1 MTRRV
6 ALLIAANLAS
16 DAPDRRAD
24 ASLFDHE
31 RRVLEAAF
39 SPFGLALETMR
50 WTDDGVDWSCFDAA
64 LVLACWD
71 YQDDDAAFLAR
82 LARIE
87 LAGCRVF
94 NPPELVRWNIRK
106 TYLRE
111 LGARGVRI
119 VPTLWCETPVT
130 KDIREAFDLFGCD
143 EVVLK
148 RQVGAGARGQA
159 RYSRKSVPADGPV
172 LDRPGMI
179 QPLVSSVVGDG
190 EYSFLF
196 IDGVFSHALIKR
208 PAAGDYRIQ
217 AAYGGRSEKI
227 DPTEADLTE
236 ACAVL
241 RALAEPP
248 LYARVDMARGEDGR
262 LMLMELEAIEPFLFP
277 NEGPQVGDMLAAAI
291 AKRLRQA

>member
-1 MTRRV
+1 MTRRL

-24 ASLFDHE
+24 AGLFDHE

-39 SPFGLALETMR
+39 APAGLVLETVR
-50 WTDDGVDWSCFDAA
+50 WSDDGVDWSRFDAA

-71 YQDDDAAFLAR
+71 YQDDHAAFLDR
-82 LARIE
+82 LAMIE
-87 LAGCRVF
+87 AAGCAVF
-94 NPPELVRWNIRK
+94 NSPELVRWNIRK
-106 TYLRE
+106 IYLRE
-111 LGARGVRI
+111 LEERGVRI
-119 VPTLWCETPVT
+119 VPTLWPEAPTAG
-130 KDIREAFDLFGCD
+130 DIRAAFDVFGCD

-159 RYSRKSVPADGPV
+159 RYARATAPEAGPV

-179 QPLVSSVVGDG
+179 QPLVAGILSEG
-190 EYSFLF
+190 EYSFLYV
-196 IDGVFSHALIKR
+196 DGVFSHALIKR

-217 AAYGGRSEKI
+217 AAYGGRSEAI
-227 DPTEADLTE
+227 DPTDADLTQTG
-236 ACAVL
+236 AVL
-241 RALAEPP
+241 QALAEPP

-277 NEGPQVGDMLAAAI
+277 VEGPQIGDMLAAAI
-291 AKRLRQA
+291 TKRLSRA

>member
-39 SPFGLALETMR
+39 APAGLTLETVR
-50 WTDDGVDWSCFDAA
+50 WSDVEVDWSRFDAA

-71 YQDDDAAFLAR
+71 YQDDHVAFLTR
-82 LARIE
+82 LAKIE
-87 LAGCRVF
+87 AAGCAVF
-94 NPPELVRWNIRK
+94 NAPELVRWNIRK

-111 LGARGVRI
+111 LEVLGVPI
-119 VPTLWCETPVT
+119 VPTLWPETPAAE
-130 KDIREAFDLFGCD
+130 DIRAAFDAFGCD

-148 RQVGAGARGQA
+148 RQVGAGARGQT
-159 RYSRKSVPADGPV
+159 RYSRLSVPAEGRV
-172 LDRPGMI
+172 LDRPGMV
-179 QPLVSSVVGDG
+179 QPLLKSILGEG

-196 IDGVFSHALIKR
+196 VDGAFSHALIKR
-208 PAAGDYRIQ
+208 PADGDYRIQ
-217 AAYGGRSEKI
+217 AAYGGQSQKI
-227 DPTEADLTE
+227 EPTGADRMQ
-236 ACAVL
+236 AGAVL

-248 LYARVDMARGEDGR
+248 LYARIDMARGEDGR

-277 NEGPQVGDMLAAAI
+277 IEGPQIGDMLAAAI
-291 AKRLRQA
+291 AKRLSEA